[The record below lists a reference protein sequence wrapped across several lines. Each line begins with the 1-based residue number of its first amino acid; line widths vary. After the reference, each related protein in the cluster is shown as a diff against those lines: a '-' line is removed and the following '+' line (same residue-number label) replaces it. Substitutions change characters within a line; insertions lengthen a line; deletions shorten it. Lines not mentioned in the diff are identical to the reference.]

1 VGSLVVRKKNLSRRL
16 MVRVAPFGAFAGL
29 GAVAATAEAWWLA
42 IPLGIAALFSG
53 RRLLDRREN
62 ARRELVS
69 RARQNRG
76 ELGRVAREDRIAAS
90 QMKRLVALQDG
101 LLESWDLLP
110 EECKPLLGEDIFTIV
125 GEIEGAA
132 RLARRRA
139 ALRRH
144 LESVD
149 RRAISKR
156 IKELKKDL
164 AHMEPHSPMRAP
176 FESALEGR
184 RGELAGYEE
193 VLGGISMIN
202 AQLEGAESL
211 LGNLRAELLALDD
224 NLISGPQDPGL
235 ARLKE
240 RIAYFRH
247 GLDEV
252 TRRVETLPATERIP
266 TR

>member
-1 VGSLVVRKKNLSRRL
+1 MDSRKNLSRRL
-16 MVRVAPFGAFAGL
+16 MVRLAPFATFAGL
-29 GAVAATAEAWWLA
+29 GTFAALESSYVLA
-42 IPLGIAALFSG
+42 GLLGIGAFVTG

-62 ARRELVS
+62 ARKELLS
-69 RARQNRG
+69 RVRHNRG

-101 LLESWDLLP
+101 LLESWELLP
-110 EECKPLLGEDIFTIV
+110 EECRPLLDEDIFTIV
-125 GEIEGAA
+125 GEVEGAA

-149 RRAISKR
+149 RHSIHSRMQ
-156 IKELKKDL
+156 ELQKDL
-164 AHMEPHSPMRAP
+164 SRLEPESPMRAP
-176 FESALEGR
+176 FESALQGR
-184 RGELAGYEE
+184 RGELAGYHDA
-193 VLGGISMIN
+193 LGGISMIN
-202 AQLEGAESL
+202 AQLESAESL
-211 LGNLRAELLALDD
+211 LGNLRGELLALDGS
-224 NLISGPQDPGL
+224 IVSGPQDPGL

-252 TRRVETLPATERIP
+252 TRRVETLPATERMSP
-266 TR
+266 R

>member
-1 VGSLVVRKKNLSRRL
+1 MGSLVVRKQNLSRRL
-16 MVRVAPFGAFAGL
+16 MVRVAPFASFVGIGTFAALDAHYILAGLLGIGAFA
-29 GAVAATAEAWWLA
+29 T
-42 IPLGIAALFSG
+42 G
-53 RRLLDRREN
+53 RRLFDRREN
-62 ARRELVS
+62 ARRELLG

-90 QMKRLVALQDG
+90 QMKRLVNLQDG
-101 LLESWDLLP
+101 LLESWELLP
-110 EECKPLLGEDIFTIV
+110 DECRTFLDEDIFTIIA
-125 GEIEGAA
+125 EIEGAA

-144 LESVD
+144 LESVN
-149 RRAISKR
+149 RRSISKR
-156 IKELKKDL
+156 IKELQKDL
-164 AHMEPHSPMRAP
+164 ANMESGSPMRAP

-184 RGELAGYEE
+184 RGELAGYED

-202 AQLEGAESL
+202 AQLESAESL

-224 NLISGPQDPGL
+224 NLVSGPQDPGL

-252 TRRVETLPATERIP
+252 TRRVETLPATERMSA
-266 TR
+266 R

>member
-1 VGSLVVRKKNLSRRL
+1 MGDPVVRKRNLSQRL
-16 MVRVAPFGAFAGL
+16 MVRAAPFGTFAGL
-29 GAVAATAEAWWLA
+29 GAVAVATEAWYMA
-42 IPLGIAALFSG
+42 VPLGIAALFSG
-53 RRLLDRREN
+53 RRLLDRQEN
-62 ARRELVS
+62 ARKELSS

-76 ELGRVAREDRIAAS
+76 ELVRVAREDRIAAS

-101 LLESWDLLP
+101 LLESWELLP
-110 EECKPLLGEDIFTIV
+110 DECRPLLDEDIFTIV
-125 GEIEGAA
+125 GEIEDAA

-144 LESVD
+144 LESID
-149 RRAISKR
+149 RRSISKR
-156 IKELKKDL
+156 IKELQRDL
-164 AHMEPHSPMRAP
+164 AGLEPGSPMRAP
-176 FESALEGR
+176 FESALQGR
-184 RGELAGYEE
+184 RGELEGYGA

-202 AQLEGAESL
+202 AQLESAESL
-211 LGNLRAELLALDD
+211 LGNLRGELLGLDD
-224 NLISGPQDPGL
+224 NLVSGPQDPDL

-240 RIAYFRH
+240 RIAYFRR

>member
-1 VGSLVVRKKNLSRRL
+1 VGSLVVRKQNLSRRL
-16 MVRVAPFGAFAGL
+16 MVRAAPFAAFAGMGAFAVFDAHYILAGL
-29 GAVAATAEAWWLA
+29 
-42 IPLGIAALFSG
+42 LGIGAFATG

-69 RARQNRG
+69 RARQNRT
-76 ELGRVAREDRIAAS
+76 ELGRVAREDRVAAS
-90 QMKRLVALQDG
+90 QMMRLVALQDG

-149 RRAISKR
+149 RRSISKR
-156 IKELKKDL
+156 IKELQKDL
-164 AHMEPHSPMRAP
+164 AHMEPGSPMRAT

-184 RGELAGYEE
+184 RGELAGYED

-202 AQLEGAESL
+202 AQLESAESL

-224 NLISGPQDPGL
+224 NLVSGAQDPGL
-235 ARLKE
+235 AHLKE

-252 TRRVETLPATERIP
+252 TRRVETLPATERMP
-266 TR
+266 AR

>member
-1 VGSLVVRKKNLSRRL
+1 
-16 MVRVAPFGAFAGL
+16 VA
-29 GAVAATAEAWWLA
+29 V
-42 IPLGIAALFSG
+42 
-53 RRLLDRREN
+53 
-62 ARRELVS
+62 
-69 RARQNRG
+69 
-76 ELGRVAREDRIAAS
+76 
-90 QMKRLVALQDG
+90 QDG

-149 RRAISKR
+149 RRSISKR
-156 IKELKKDL
+156 IKELQKDL
-164 AHMEPHSPMRAP
+164 ALLEPGSPMQAT

-184 RGELAGYEE
+184 RGELAGYTD

-202 AQLEGAESL
+202 AQLESAESL

-252 TRRVETLPATERIP
+252 TRHVETLPATERMSA
-266 TR
+266 R